1 MNICCKK
8 ILVVLLA
15 ISLSINIF
23 TLYKISCKKT
33 ALITS
38 THNCMNNISEY
49 LICIENALVDDDS
62 NALRLNCEC
71 LRYECLLIDISLNE
85 LSSFLYAPKYKP
97 TFTDNFSTF
106 YANEIRIAIAE
117 KNLEKLQTYTELCE
131 GYLRKLN
138 FYLSSESFTYID

>member
-1 MNICCKK
+1 MNISIKK

-33 ALITS
+33 AWITS

-49 LICIENALVDDDS
+49 LIRIEHALVDDDS

-85 LSSFLYAPKYKP
+85 LSSSFLYAPKYKP

-106 YANEIRIAIAE
+106 YANEIQIAIAE
-117 KNLEKLQTYTELCE
+117 KNLEELQTYTELCE
-131 GYLRKLN
+131 GYLRKLDS
-138 FYLSSESFTYID
+138 L